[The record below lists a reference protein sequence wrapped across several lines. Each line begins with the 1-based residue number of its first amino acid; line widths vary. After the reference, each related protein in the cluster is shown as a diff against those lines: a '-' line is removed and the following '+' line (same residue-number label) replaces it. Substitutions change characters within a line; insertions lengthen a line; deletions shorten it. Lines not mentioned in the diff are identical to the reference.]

1 MLPELPFTLVL
12 YLVYIVVGYPIRIV
26 VENRSTKVLLLKLII
41 GVNDGLDM
49 ITVFHD
55 VKPSQHIALKF
66 LHTLISRLVF
76 YVENRRKVAFCKMH
90 FIEEEISLFACRRLV
105 APEVVNASDK
115 AIIACL
121 IKVFSEILVKP

>member
-26 VENRSTKVLLLKLII
+26 VENRSTKVLLLKFII

-55 VKPSQHIALKF
+55 VKPSQHIALEF
-66 LHTLISRLVF
+66 LHTLIGRLVF
-76 YVENRRKVAFCKMH
+76 
-90 FIEEEISLFACRRLV
+90 
-105 APEVVNASDK
+105 
-115 AIIACL
+115 
-121 IKVFSEILVKP
+121 